1 MYLLRETEK
10 RGKRDG
16 KFLTDSESK
25 FLSTSKQYL
34 IVTAMVSLHSNVH

>member
-25 FLSTSKQYL
+25 FLSTLKHYL
-34 IVTAMVSLHSNVH
+34 IVTTMVSLHSNVQ